1 MSTYPWPSDTTVVVV
16 GAGFAG
22 VEAAWAVADAG
33 LTVTLVEMRPDTM
46 TPAHR
51 TGNLAEIVCSNS
63 FKSDTPGTASRM
75 LKDEMRILGSVS
87 LLAASESSVP
97 AGGALAVD
105 RNAFSQAVTRL
116 IAEKPNIRV
125 IRAEVTEIPLVVPTI
140 IATGPLTSEALGSA
154 IVALTGEE
162 HLYFHDAIAPTI
174 DADSIN
180 RDIVFHASRYGKGEG
195 GYLNCP
201 MTEDEYEAFI
211 DALMSA
217 DRVPL
222 KDFEDVRVFEGCMPV
237 EEIAARGR
245 LTLAHGPMKPV
256 GLTDPRTGRMPF
268 AVVQLRQENLDATT
282 YGMVGFQTRLKWG
295 EQKRIFRMIPGL
307 ENAEFARFGA
317 MHRNTFIN
325 SPRLLNSV
333 LRYVGPGRDSN
344 SAPLFFAGQITGVEG
359 YMESAATG
367 IVAGRNL
374 VAVLRG
380 TEPAVFPEE
389 TMIGALC
396 RYVADSEEKRF
407 QPMNAC
413 FGILPPLRFRG
424 RKSERHAAMADR
436 GIRALKQALQAV

>member
-1 MSTYPWPSDTTVVVV
+1 MSSCTWTSDSAVVVV

-33 LTVTLVEMRPDTM
+33 LNVALVEMRPDRM

-63 FKSDTPGTASRM
+63 FKSDSPGTASRM
-75 LKDEMRILGSVS
+75 LKDEMRMLGSIS
-87 LLAASESSVP
+87 LLAASQSNVP

-105 RNAFSQAVTRL
+105 RNAFTQAVTRL
-116 IAEKPNIRV
+116 IAEKPQIRL
-125 IRAEVTEIPLVVPTI
+125 IRAEVTGIPRDIPAI
-140 IATGPLTSEALGSA
+140 IATGPLTSEALASS

-180 RDIVFHASRYGKGEG
+180 RDVVFHASRYGKGEG

-201 MTEDEYEAFI
+201 MTEDEYEAFL

-237 EEIAARGR
+237 EEIADRGR

-268 AVVQLRQENLDATT
+268 AVVQLRQENLDATL
-282 YGMVGFQTRLKWG
+282 YGVVGFQTRLKWG
-295 EQKRIFRMIPGL
+295 DQKRVFRMIPGL

-325 SPRLLNSV
+325 SPRLLNSA
-333 LRYVGPGRDSN
+333 LRYVGPGRDAL
-344 SAPLFFAGQITGVEG
+344 SAPVFFAGQITGVEG

-374 VAVLRG
+374 VAVLQG
-380 TEPAVFPEE
+380 SEPAVLTED

-396 RYVADSEEKRF
+396 RYVAESEEKRF

-413 FGILPPLRFRG
+413 FGILPPMRFRG
-424 RKSERHAAMADR
+424 RKSERHAAMVDR
-436 GIRALKQALQAV
+436 GIRALRRTLQGE

>member
-125 IRAEVTEIPLVVPTI
+125 IRAEVTEIPLDVPTI

-344 SAPLFFAGQITGVEG
+344 SAPLYFAGQITGVEG

>member
-1 MSTYPWPSDTTVVVV
+1 VVVV

>member
-237 EEIAARGR
+237 EEIADRGR

-256 GLTDPRTGRMPF
+256 GLTDPRTGMMPF
-268 AVVQLRQENLDATT
+268 AVVQLRQENLDATL

-295 EQKRIFRMIPGL
+295 DQKRVFRMIPGL

-344 SAPLFFAGQITGVEG
+344 SAPQPPRQLQATAGDGCVTLSWEASATAGVVAYRLQRSTAPKSEQMQRV
-359 YMESAATG
+359 YVSADAPKLRRWDY
-367 IVAGRNL
+367 V
-374 VAVLRG
+374 VLQ
-380 TEPAVFPEE
+380 
-389 TMIGALC
+389 
-396 RYVADSEEKRF
+396 KRF
-407 QPMNAC
+407 D
-413 FGILPPLRFRG
+413 RFDMKYVNPRV
-424 RKSERHAAMADR
+424 R
-436 GIRALKQALQAV
+436 

>member
-1 MSTYPWPSDTTVVVV
+1 LSTYPWPSDTTVVVV

-125 IRAEVTEIPLVVPTI
+125 IRAEVTEIPLDVPTI

-344 SAPLFFAGQITGVEG
+344 SAPL
-359 YMESAATG
+359 
-367 IVAGRNL
+367 
-374 VAVLRG
+374 
-380 TEPAVFPEE
+380 
-389 TMIGALC
+389 
-396 RYVADSEEKRF
+396 
-407 QPMNAC
+407 
-413 FGILPPLRFRG
+413 
-424 RKSERHAAMADR
+424 
-436 GIRALKQALQAV
+436 

>member
-125 IRAEVTEIPLVVPTI
+125 IRAEVTEIPLDVPTI

>member
-1 MSTYPWPSDTTVVVV
+1 LSTYPWPSDTTVVVV

-125 IRAEVTEIPLVVPTI
+125 IRAEVTEIPLDVPTI

>member
-1 MSTYPWPSDTTVVVV
+1 LSTYPWPSDTTVVVV

>member
-1 MSTYPWPSDTTVVVV
+1 VVVI
-16 GAGFAG
+16 GGGFAG

-33 LTVTLVEMRPDTM
+33 LTVALVEMRPETM

-51 TGNLAEIVCSNS
+51 TGDLAEIVCSNS
-63 FKSDTPGTASRM
+63 FKSDTHGTASRM
-75 LKDEMRILGSVS
+75 LKDEMRLLGSIS
-87 LLAASESSVP
+87 LLAANESSVP

-105 RNAFSQAVTRL
+105 RNAFTRAVTRL
-116 IAEKPNIRV
+116 IAEQPKIRV
-125 IRAEVTEIPLVVPTI
+125 IRAEATGIPRDVPTI

-174 DADSIN
+174 DAYSIN
-180 RDIVFHASRYGKGEG
+180 RDVVFHASRYDKGEG

-201 MTEDEYEAFI
+201 MTEDEYDAFM

-217 DRVPL
+217 DRVLL

-237 EEIAARGR
+237 EEIADRGR

-256 GLTDPRTGRMPF
+256 GLTDPRTGKMPF
-268 AVVQLRQENLDATT
+268 AVVQLRQENLDATM

-295 EQKRIFRMIPGL
+295 DQKRVFRMIPGL

-325 SPRLLNSV
+325 SPRLLNST
-333 LRYVGPGRDSN
+333 LRYVGPGQEAHC
-344 SAPLFFAGQITGVEG
+344 APLFFAGQITGVEG

-374 VAVLRG
+374 VSVLNGR
-380 TEPAVFPEE
+380 EPVILPAE
-389 TMIGALC
+389 TMTGALC
-396 RYVADSEEKRF
+396 RYVAESEEKRF

-413 FGILPPLRFRG
+413 FGILPPMRMKG
-424 RKSERHAAMADR
+424 RKSERHAAMVDR
-436 GIRALKQALQAV
+436 GLRALKQTLQEE